1 VKHRFDGL
9 GPGAHVLS
17 VEVLGTKRPAA
28 VGTRVTVDALRW
40 GGQTRS
46 DPPASPVRWAT
57 VADVGASGGAAAVSA
72 ARGASAKLAFTG
84 TGVALR
90 TQRGPGMGRAEV
102 WVDGAL
108 LKVVDLY
115 RTAKAFATVRLV
127 SELADGPHT
136 VRILVLGTH
145 RAAGSGNAVVVD
157 RWLVS

>member
-1 VKHRFDGL
+1 
-9 GPGAHVLS
+9 
-17 VEVLGTKRPAA
+17 
-28 VGTRVTVDALRW
+28 
-40 GGQTRS
+40 
-46 DPPASPVRWAT
+46 VRWAT
-57 VADVGASGGAAAVSA
+57 VADVEASGGAVAVSD

-90 TQRGPGMGRAEV
+90 TRRGPGMGRAEV
-102 WVDGAL
+102 WLDGAL

-115 RTAKAFATVRLV
+115 GTAKAFATVPLV

-145 RAAGSGNAVVVD
+145 RAASSGNAVVVD